1 MKDRFIM
8 NIKQQYE
15 KAIQWKTDAVAD
27 GWLIK
32 PTYKIE
38 PVESAATLERENFVA
53 QIYTRYK
60 ESKPKEYQYDGSV
73 SVWGPDRLAI
83 DVQHPYSWKQLND
96 ELRYCHS
103 CNSKDVDTV
112 RISFAGR
119 CCKKCLP
126 ELRKTHE
133 PSGWYD

>member
-1 MKDRFIM
+1 M
-8 NIKQQYE
+8 NRKQQYD
-15 KAIQWKTDAVAD
+15 KAIQWKAAAVTD

-38 PVESAATLERENFVA
+38 SVETAATLEKDGFIA
-53 QIYTRYK
+53 SIITRYK

-73 SVWGPDRLAI
+73 SVWGPDKLT
-83 DVQHPYSWKQLND
+83 VHPGSKYSWEQLNN
-96 ELRYCHS
+96 ELRICHS
-103 CNSKDVDTV
+103 CNTKDVDTV

-133 PSGWYD
+133 PPGWYD